1 MDIQVNLA
9 NRISAK
15 TGLKPAA
22 IISTLK
28 LFDEGCTIPFIA
40 RYRKELTSGLDEVQL
55 AEIQLTN
62 EKLQEFDKRKK
73 AIIESIE
80 EQGKLSPELLQR
92 IQECELLSELEDLYL
107 PYKPKRKTRASVA
120 RENGLEPLALLI
132 LKQETRNVSLASERF
147 INDKVA
153 GVEAA
158 LDGAKDIIAEIISEN
173 PTVRAR
179 IRNVFS
185 REAILSV
192 KRVKNS
198 GDEGLKYKDYFEYNE
213 PLRKCPSHRL
223 LAVFRGEAEGHLS
236 AKLEIQPEKWQEIIS
251 RVYIKSNGEC
261 ADIIE
266 EAATDSYK
274 RLIAPAMETEFRN
287 EYKEKADLEAI
298 RVFGQNLKQLL
309 LAPPL
314 GEKRIMGIDPGYRT
328 GCKVVCIDENGNLL
342 HNETIYPHPPQN
354 ETVQAAK
361 KVKSLCEAYKIDA
374 IAIGNGTAGRE
385 TEYFISKKVFFS
397 PDSQIKVFVVNESG
411 ASIYSASSVARE
423 EFPSYDVTVRG
434 AVSIARRLADPL
446 AELVKIDPKSIGVGQ
461 YQHDVDQNLLKK
473 ELDRIVENCV
483 NNVGV
488 NLNTASKYL
497 LTYVSGLGPQLAQ
510 NIVDYRKQNGSFE
523 SREELK
529 KVPRLGAKAF
539 EQAAGFLRIKNSKN
553 PLDASAVHPER
564 YEVVKK
570 MAASVGCSIPEL
582 LTDEQKRKQI
592 NITQFVD
599 AELGLPTLND
609 ILKELSKPG
618 LDPRGP
624 LKTFSFDSKINK
636 IEDLQ
641 IGMTLPGIV
650 TNITNFGCFVDIGVK
665 QDGLVHLSQLADRYV
680 RDPNEI
686 VKLQQQ
692 VTVKVLEVDVPRKRI
707 NLSMKQNS

>member
-22 IISTLK
+22 IISALK

-40 RYRKELTSGLDEVQL
+40 RYRKELTSGLNEVQL

-120 RENGLEPLALLI
+120 RENGLEPLAILI

-236 AKLEIQPEKWQEIIS
+236 AKLEIQPEKWQDIIS

-354 ETVQAAK
+354 DTVQAAK

-488 NLNTASKYL
+488 NVNTASKYL

>member
-1 MDIQVNLA
+1 MDINVNLA

-22 IISTLK
+22 IISALK

-40 RYRKELTSGLDEVQL
+40 RYRKELTSGLNEVQL

-120 RENGLEPLALLI
+120 RENGLEPLAILI

-236 AKLEIQPEKWQEIIS
+236 AKLEIQPEKWQDIIS

-354 ETVQAAK
+354 DTVQAAK

-488 NLNTASKYL
+488 NVNTASKYL

>member
-1 MDIQVNLA
+1 
-9 NRISAK
+9 
-15 TGLKPAA
+15 
-22 IISTLK
+22 
-28 LFDEGCTIPFIA
+28 
-40 RYRKELTSGLDEVQL
+40 
-55 AEIQLTN
+55 
-62 EKLQEFDKRKK
+62 
-73 AIIESIE
+73 
-80 EQGKLSPELLQR
+80 
-92 IQECELLSELEDLYL
+92 
-107 PYKPKRKTRASVA
+107 
-120 RENGLEPLALLI
+120 
-132 LKQETRNVSLASERF
+132 
-147 INDKVA
+147 
-153 GVEAA
+153 
-158 LDGAKDIIAEIISEN
+158 
-173 PTVRAR
+173 
-179 IRNVFS
+179 
-185 REAILSV
+185 
-192 KRVKNS
+192 
-198 GDEGLKYKDYFEYNE
+198 
-213 PLRKCPSHRL
+213 
-223 LAVFRGEAEGHLS
+223 
-236 AKLEIQPEKWQEIIS
+236 
-251 RVYIKSNGEC
+251 
-261 ADIIE
+261 
-266 EAATDSYK
+266 
-274 RLIAPAMETEFRN
+274 
-287 EYKEKADLEAI
+287 
-298 RVFGQNLKQLL
+298 
-309 LAPPL
+309 
-314 GEKRIMGIDPGYRT
+314 
-328 GCKVVCIDENGNLL
+328 
-342 HNETIYPHPPQN
+342 
-354 ETVQAAK
+354 VQAAK

-488 NLNTASKYL
+488 NVNTASKYL